1 MDVSCSTSPDDPGNE
16 PCWQFTR
23 CESPPLLCSELLFKF
38 LIVGEFGVGR
48 FSPTYK
54 ITIGADF
61 SLKQL
66 RWNRTTKINLQ
77 LWDIAGHER
86 YGYMTRVYYKYAVAA
101 AVVFD
106 VSRMETFQ
114 LAHKWIQDIRE
125 KVSLPDGSP
134 IPIVLMANKSDLT
147 DGIIQTD
154 VISRYCREYAIGA
167 WFITSAKENVNI
179 GECVCVCVLVSANA
193 LGQLRSHGGRWPG
206 KIFMFVSSG
215 FACSGLQTLVY
226 FHFALVFTIA
236 FFKVHVKSLC

>member
-1 MDVSCSTSPDDPGNE
+1 MDKSCSTSPDDPGNE

-179 GECVCVCVLVSANA
+179 DEAMAYLVEQVLEMKAVEATKDSIVLQEPNA
-193 LGQLRSHGGRWPG
+193 LDA
-206 KIFMFVSSG
+206 SSTSSPLNRFILNEKPCG
-215 FACSGLQTLVY
+215 CG
-226 FHFALVFTIA
+226 
-236 FFKVHVKSLC
+236 

>member
-1 MDVSCSTSPDDPGNE
+1 MGQRSIGS
-16 PCWQFTR
+16 
-23 CESPPLLCSELLFKF
+23 LCGGKTA
-38 LIVGEFGVGR
+38 IVKRYTEGR

-125 KVSLPDGSP
+125 KVTMPDGSP
-134 IPIVLMANKSDLT
+134 IPIVLLANKSDLT
-147 DGIIQTD
+147 EGIIQTD

-167 WFITSAKENVNI
+167 WFITSAKDNVNI
-179 GECVCVCVLVSANA
+179 DEAMGYLVEQVLEMKAVEATKDSIVLQDPA
-193 LGQLRSHGGRWPG
+193 LDP
-206 KIFMFVSSG
+206 
-215 FACSGLQTLVY
+215 
-226 FHFALVFTIA
+226 
-236 FFKVHVKSLC
+236 KSLNKFMLSEKSSCGCG

>member
-1 MDVSCSTSPDDPGNE
+1 MGQRSIGS
-16 PCWQFTR
+16 
-23 CESPPLLCSELLFKF
+23 LC
-38 LIVGEFGVGR
+38 GGR

-125 KVSLPDGSP
+125 KVTMPDGSP
-134 IPIVLMANKSDLT
+134 IPIVLLANKSDLT
-147 DGIIQTD
+147 EGIIQTD

-167 WFITSAKENVNI
+167 WFITSAKDNVNI
-179 GECVCVCVLVSANA
+179 DEAMGYLVEQVLEMKAVEATKDSIVLQDPA
-193 LGQLRSHGGRWPG
+193 LDP
-206 KIFMFVSSG
+206 
-215 FACSGLQTLVY
+215 
-226 FHFALVFTIA
+226 
-236 FFKVHVKSLC
+236 KSLNKFMLSEKSSCGCG

>member
-1 MDVSCSTSPDDPGNE
+1 MDTSFDGPLGDPGDE
-16 PCWQFTR
+16 LCWQFTR
-23 CESPPLLCSELLFKF
+23 CESPPLLCRELLFKF

-125 KVSLPDGSP
+125 KVTMPDGSP
-134 IPIVLMANKSDLT
+134 IPIVLLANKSDLT
-147 DGIIQTD
+147 EGIIQTD

-167 WFITSAKENVNI
+167 WFITSAKDNVNI
-179 GECVCVCVLVSANA
+179 DEAMGYLVEQVLEMKAVEATKDSIVLQDPA
-193 LGQLRSHGGRWPG
+193 LDP
-206 KIFMFVSSG
+206 
-215 FACSGLQTLVY
+215 
-226 FHFALVFTIA
+226 
-236 FFKVHVKSLC
+236 KSLNKFMLSEKSSCGCG